1 MLKLLKTE
9 KIKGKIRLYFICG
22 LRLLKDYNEKH
33 QLVTELTKTLTTG
46 QALLIHQ
53 VVKMKQDKNEKE
65 RKYVSLFNQYA
76 ELLSKQLVKEQGK
89 EKVFQIYQ
97 NHSIKELNILSEKLI
112 KNGVEFIVLA
122 TKEENK
128 LIISQTGILPSIAEK
143 WLRNWLEN

>member
-1 MLKLLKTE
+1 
-9 KIKGKIRLYFICG
+9 
-22 LRLLKDYNEKH
+22 
-33 QLVTELTKTLTTG
+33 
-46 QALLIHQ
+46 
-53 VVKMKQDKNEKE
+53 
-65 RKYVSLFNQYA
+65 
-76 ELLSKQLVKEQGK
+76 
-89 EKVFQIYQ
+89 VFQIYQ